1 MGKSEILLIIVG
13 IIFTIVLATTMA
25 PSFIKAGS
33 FAKTS
38 IVINEI
44 KSFRDV
50 SNNYLNTNG
59 DYSNISMEKLIE
71 LLPGIEMKIDEDW
84 GFSYFTNK
92 YNVMYYIY
100 SIDGNSYYLIIYK
113 LNSIDTDV
121 EDVEELIIEN
131 FKHIAKNKNDL
142 EHEYTTDG
150 FIVLELDN

>member
-1 MGKSEILLIIVG
+1 MGKTEITLLIVG
-13 IIFTIVLATTMA
+13 IILTIILATTMT

-59 DYSNISMEKLIE
+59 DYSNISMEKLID
-71 LLPGIEMKIDEDW
+71 LLPGIEMVTDEW

-92 YNVMYYIY
+92 YNIKY
-100 SIDGNSYYLIIYK
+100 SISSVNGNSYLLK
-113 LNSIDTDV
+113 LENLNSIDTDV
-121 EDVEELIIEN
+121 EEHIIEN
-131 FKHIAKNKNDL
+131 FKHIVKNKNDL
-142 EHEYTTDG
+142 ETQDITDG
-150 FIVLELDN
+150 ILILELEN